1 MSAFSAPGASA
12 SAAGGAGPV
21 HPDLL
26 SPNWGFCRLCHEKG
40 MKAPPAQPLLP
51 FEETGMHI
59 YWLPG
64 QVTPPRLGVGKSGR
78 KVWFR
83 AQCRPRSPAQSVVA
97 SAGFSSYILYCEK
110 RTGKS
115 GKKTPGNGPLA
126 LQRKSFLPKAQ
137 GGGKVFL
144 QASAKA
150 KGHYE
155 S

>member
-1 MSAFSAPGASA
+1 MSALSAPGASA

-115 GKKTPGNGPLA
+115 GKKNPRKWPSCTAEEEFPAESTGRGESILA
-126 LQRKSFLPKAQ
+126 SISKS
-137 GGGKVFL
+137 
-144 QASAKA
+144 
-150 KGHYE
+150 
-155 S
+155 